1 MKKTIQ
7 TILMMTATVFLF
19 GCGGSKFTE
28 GKDLTTP
35 APAPSDP
42 VESYTEPAQA
52 GTINYAT
59 QHCGDIVGQQHQF
72 YSYIKSVNNRDEYS
86 KLLEAQ
92 GLCKSFNGWT
102 HTTSGSS
109 SWWQYEQN
117 LGTSSCDYWNKTP
130 MGITLAFFQGY
141 PQTVTIAIDAT
152 GDGWAMAG
160 GQGFPVR
167 QIQIGGQIDC
177 TKEDLSINAYTKNG
191 WLQIVAPK
199 AYGNKYSA
207 DLRATVYFNGKK
219 LGTTFLRRQ

>member
-7 TILMMTATVFLF
+7 TILMTTVAVFLF
-19 GCGGSKFTE
+19 GCGDSKFSAD
-28 GKDLTTP
+28 KDITTL
-35 APAPSDP
+35 PAPSDP
-42 VESYTEPAQA
+42 VNPYSPTPTGQDPFQV
-52 GTINYAT
+52 N
-59 QHCGDIVGQQHQF
+59 HCQDISGQQHQF
-72 YSYIKSVNNRDEYS
+72 YSYMKSVNNRTEYS
-86 KLLEAQ
+86 QLLESQ
-92 GLCKSFNGWT
+92 GICKTFNGWT
-102 HTTSGSS
+102 QTTTGSS
-109 SWWQYEQN
+109 QWWQYEQN
-117 LGTSSCDYWNKTP
+117 LGTSSCEYWNKTP

-177 TKEDLSINAYTKNG
+177 TQENLAINAYTQNG

-199 AYGNKYSA
+199 EYGNKHSA
-207 DLRATVYFNGKK
+207 DMRATIYFNGKK